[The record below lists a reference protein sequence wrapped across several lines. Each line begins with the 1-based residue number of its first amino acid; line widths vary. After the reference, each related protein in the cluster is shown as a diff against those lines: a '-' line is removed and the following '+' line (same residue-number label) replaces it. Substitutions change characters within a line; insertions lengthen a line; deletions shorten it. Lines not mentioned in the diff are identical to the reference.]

1 MNDTITTATKPTP
14 TLSEQIDT
22 LLEEHESSGT
32 SIAKLARRSG
42 IPPHRLYYVY
52 RKRAAESAAEVE
64 SAFAPVRILAPG
76 PSATALELCF
86 ANGMTL
92 RIPRG
97 ADLHQVASLVQAL
110 ESC

>member
-1 MNDTITTATKPTP
+1 MNDTDTMAATPTP
-14 TLSEQIDT
+14 NLSEQIDT
-22 LLEEHESSGT
+22 LLAEHESSGT

-52 RKRAAESAAEVE
+52 RKRAAETAAEAE
-64 SAFAPVRILAPG
+64 SAFAPVRILG
-76 PSATALELCF
+76 PSPSTTALELNF

-97 ADLHQVASLVQAL
+97 ADLGQVASLVQAL

>member
-1 MNDTITTATKPTP
+1 MNDTITTVTAAAPN
-14 TLSEQIDT
+14 LSEQIDI
-22 LLEEHESSGT
+22 LLAEHESSGT
-32 SIAKLARRSG
+32 SIAKLARRAG

-52 RKRAAESAAEVE
+52 RKRVAASTAEAE
-64 SAFAPVRILAPG
+64 SAFAPVRILGPS
-76 PSATALELCF
+76 PSATALELNF

-97 ADLHQVASLVQAL
+97 ADLDQVASLVQAL

>member
-1 MNDTITTATKPTP
+1 MNDTDTMAAPAKPN
-14 TLSEQIDT
+14 LSEQINA
-22 LLEEHESSGT
+22 LLAEYESSGT

-52 RKRAAESAAEVE
+52 RKRAAKSAAEAE
-64 SAFAPVRILAPG
+64 SAFAPVRILG
-76 PSATALELCF
+76 PSPSTTALELGF

-92 RIPRG
+92 HIPRG
-97 ADLHQVASLVQAL
+97 ADLDQVASLVQAL